1 MIPNTEP
8 GRLCPP
14 EAGCCRAVARAVCPS
29 LTIVEPGSHP
39 PNSSISF
46 HLVNS
51 PMRVLALLSGF
62 YFVIN
67 TSKTNSGV
75 DIHCDGPTYARQC
88 YLSIMAHQA
97 HDDAANLQ
105 IALADENRFH
115 QLISGL

>member
-1 MIPNTEP
+1 MILNTEP

-14 EAGCCRAVARAVCPS
+14 EAGCCRAVTRAVCPS

-62 YFVIN
+62 YFVIDN
-67 TSKTNSGV
+67 LHSMNSSPRIIVTDLQSRG
-75 DIHCDGPTYARQC
+75 
-88 YLSIMAHQA
+88 
-97 HDDAANLQ
+97 NLQ
-105 IALADENRFH
+105 LRNYR
-115 QLISGL
+115 